1 MARELAIP
9 SILASVAA
17 GAALFAMG
25 SLAAGP
31 LAVAAET
38 AAAAETTAVTADA
51 SATATDEAAGSSKEP
66 SAGLSEIVVT
76 ARKRSEDNQQAPIA
90 ITAFNTQDIQRL
102 GITSVADL
110 GTQTP
115 SLNFQ
120 QSPYDTFGSFIGM
133 RGQQATE
140 VIITQTPPVG
150 MYVDDVYYPNTLTT
164 SLENLEG
171 IEQVEVLK
179 GPQGTLYGRNT
190 TGGAVKITTKL
201 PDYDSTSGDV
211 QIGFGRFNDQTV
223 SGSLNL
229 PIVPNHVALGLTAQ
243 YSNLGDGYGRD
254 IGNGVPLET
263 NKNEGFRG
271 TLRLDLT
278 DQWQVIVRGEW
289 AHAVS
294 TQNIEDLAYV
304 VPGFSVAAASVAAQ
318 IGALTPS
325 DYNILG
331 GLLTTGAPPKG
342 ATPQQIAA
350 FFADVNKGRTAL
362 ASNLCSY
369 CRTVAYGTPAQLA
382 AFGITGV
389 PIVPSAVL
397 DLGGGSVVSTYQFS
411 PNLYL
416 KSITAFEKTVR
427 STASSESASPYFL
440 VNGVGDD
447 QNPHQFTQEVQ
458 IGGDAFDD
466 KLKWVTGYYYY
477 RLKGD
482 DDAENVEV
490 VPFEPNPIIA
500 QSEFTDTS
508 NSGYAQGTYAVT
520 SDVHATVGVRYT
532 SESTKLTLGNRNAVA
547 CDVQGVPP
555 TGALC
560 SADFFNSFHNTSY
573 TAGLDWQALE
583 HLMLYA
589 KTSTGFRAGGTNQR
603 SNPAL
608 PYAPETVTDYEIGAK
623 SEWFDQRLRVNLA
636 VYHSNYKDI
645 QRTISFYEAGSLVTE
660 VQNAA
665 SAKIDGA
672 ELEVTARPF
681 RPLRLSAFS
690 SYTNPKYNSYTGF
703 NAVGAVVNLAGN
715 SFPNVS
721 RWQAGTAGTYTLN
734 DSLGPL
740 DTTVDSSFRSTVDY
754 VPDDHT
760 ADSAFSTTQGSY
772 ALLNARVSQEISNW
786 NTTVSL
792 WGKNVTNRHYFVGGN
807 DFSTS
812 LGYAYTIPGAPATF
826 GVEIR
831 KRF

>member
-1 MARELAIP
+1 
-9 SILASVAA
+9 
-17 GAALFAMG
+17 
-25 SLAAGP
+25 
-31 LAVAAET
+31 
-38 AAAAETTAVTADA
+38 
-51 SATATDEAAGSSKEP
+51 
-66 SAGLSEIVVT
+66 
-76 ARKRSEDNQQAPIA
+76 
-90 ITAFNTQDIQRL
+90 
-102 GITSVADL
+102 
-110 GTQTP
+110 
-115 SLNFQ
+115 
-120 QSPYDTFGSFIGM
+120 
-133 RGQQATE
+133 
-140 VIITQTPPVG
+140 
-150 MYVDDVYYPNTLTT
+150 
-164 SLENLEG
+164 
-171 IEQVEVLK
+171 
-179 GPQGTLYGRNT
+179 
-190 TGGAVKITTKL
+190 
-201 PDYDSTSGDV
+201 
-211 QIGFGRFNDQTV
+211 
-223 SGSLNL
+223 
-229 PIVPNHVALGLTAQ
+229 
-243 YSNLGDGYGRD
+243 
-254 IGNGVPLET
+254 
-263 NKNEGFRG
+263 
-271 TLRLDLT
+271 
-278 DQWQVIVRGEW
+278 
-289 AHAVS
+289 
-294 TQNIEDLAYV
+294 
-304 VPGFSVAAASVAAQ
+304 
-318 IGALTPS
+318 
-325 DYNILG
+325 
-331 GLLTTGAPPKG
+331 LTTGAPPPG
-342 ATPQQIAA
+342 STPQQIAA

-369 CRTVAYGTPAQLA
+369 CRTVTYGTPTQLA

-397 DLGGGSVVSTYQFS
+397 DLAGGSVVSTYQFS

-447 QNPHQFTQEVQ
+447 QNPHQFTQEIQ

-508 NSGYAQGTYAVT
+508 NSGYAQGTYALT
-520 SDVHATVGVRYT
+520 SDVHATAGVRYT

-555 TGALC
+555 TGAPC

-573 TAGLDWQALE
+573 TAGIDWQALE
-583 HLMLYA
+583 RLMLYA

-608 PYAPETVTDYEIGAK
+608 PYAPETVTDYEVGAK
-623 SEWFDQRLRVNLA
+623 SEWFDQRLRANLA
-636 VYHSNYKDI
+636 LYHSNYKDI
-645 QRTISFYEAGSLVTE
+645 QRTISFYESGSLVTE

-665 SAKIDGA
+665 SAKINGA

-681 RPLRLSAFS
+681 RPLRLSAFTA
-690 SYTNPKYNSYTGF
+690 YTDPKYNSYNGF
-703 NAVGAVVNLAGN
+703 NAVGMEVNLAGN

-721 RWQAGTAGTYTLN
+721 RWQAGVSGTYTLD

-760 ADSAFSTTQGSY
+760 AESAFSTTQGSY
-772 ALLNARVSQEISNW
+772 GLLNARVSQEITSW
-786 NTTVSL
+786 NTTISL

-826 GVEIR
+826 GVQIR

>member
-1 MARELAIP
+1 MARELAVP
-9 SILASVAA
+9 CNLARIAA
-17 GAALFAMG
+17 GLALFAIG
-25 SLAAGP
+25 SMASESF
-31 LAVAAET
+31 AVAAVTSSDT
-38 AAAAETTAVTADA
+38 AADAAE
-51 SATATDEAAGSSKEP
+51 SSNAT
-66 SAGLSEIVVT
+66 SAGLDEIVVT
-76 ARKRSEDNQQAPIA
+76 ARKRSEDNQLAPIA
-90 ITAFNTQDIQRL
+90 ITAFNSQDIQRL

-110 GTQTP
+110 GGQTP

-120 QSPYDTFGSFIGM
+120 QSPYDAFGSFIGI

-140 VIITQTPPVG
+140 IIITQTPPVG
-150 MYVDDVYYPNTLTT
+150 IYVDDVYYPNTLST

-171 IEQVEVLK
+171 IDQVEVLK

-190 TGGAVKITTKL
+190 TGGAIKITTKL
-201 PDYDSTSGDV
+201 PDYDATSGDV
-211 QIGFGRFNDQTV
+211 QVGYGRFNEQTV
-223 SGSLNL
+223 SGSVNL
-229 PIVPNHVALGLTAQ
+229 PIVSDHAALGLTAQ
-243 YSNLGDGYGRD
+243 YSNNGDGYGRD

-278 DQWQVIVRGEW
+278 DKWQVVVRGEW

-304 VPGFSVAAASVAAQ
+304 VPGFSIGAAAVAAQ
-318 IGALTPS
+318 IGAMTPS

-331 GLLTTGAPPKG
+331 GLLTTGAPPAG
-342 ATPQQIAA
+342 STPQQIAA

-362 ASNLCSY
+362 ASNICSY
-369 CRTVAYGTPAQLA
+369 CRTVTYGTQAQLA
-382 AFGITGV
+382 AFGITSV
-389 PIVPSAVL
+389 PVVPRAVL
-397 DLGGGSVVSTYQFS
+397 DLSGGSVVSTYQFA
-411 PNLYL
+411 PDLYL

-427 STASSESASPYFL
+427 TTASSESASPYFL

-447 QNPHQFTQEVQ
+447 QNPHQFTQEIQ
-458 IGGDAFDD
+458 IGGDAIDH

-482 DDAENVEV
+482 DDAENVEI

-500 QSEFTDTS
+500 QSVFTDTS
-508 NSGYAQGTYAVT
+508 NSGYGQGTYALT
-520 SDVHATVGVRYT
+520 SDLHATAGVRYT
-532 SESTKLTLGNRNAVA
+532 SESTQLTLGNRNALA

-555 TGALC
+555 SGAPC
-560 SADFFNSFHNTSY
+560 SADFYNSFHNTSY
-573 TAGLDWQALE
+573 TAGLDWQALD
-583 HLMLYA
+583 HLMLYG

-623 SEWFDQRLRVNLA
+623 SEWFDQRLRANLA
-636 VYHSNYKDI
+636 LYHSNYKDI
-645 QRTISFYEAGSLVTE
+645 QRTISVIESGSLITA

-665 SAKIDGA
+665 SAKINGA

-681 RPLRLSAFS
+681 RPLRLSAFTA
-690 SYTNPKYNSYTGF
+690 YTDPKYNSYNGL
-703 NAVGAVVNLAGN
+703 NAVGMAVNLAGN

-721 RWQAGTAGTYTLN
+721 RWQAGASGTYTLN

-754 VPDDHT
+754 VPDNHT
-760 ADSAFSTTQGSY
+760 PESAFSTTQGSY
-772 ALLNARVSQEISNW
+772 GLLNARISQEISNW

>member
-1 MARELAIP
+1 MARQLAIP
-9 SILASVAA
+9 SIWASVAA
-17 GAALFAMG
+17 GVALFAIG
-25 SLAAGP
+25 SLASES
-31 LAVAAET
+31 LTVAAQ
-38 AAAAETTAVTADA
+38 TT
-51 SATATDEAAGSSKEP
+51 TDEVAESSTGS
-66 SAGLSEIVVT
+66 SAGLDEIVVT

-90 ITAFNTQDIQRL
+90 ITAFNAQDIQRL
-102 GITSVADL
+102 GITSVGDL
-110 GTQTP
+110 GGQTP

-120 QSPYDTFGSFIGM
+120 QSPYDAFGSFIGI

-140 VIITQTPPVG
+140 IIITQTPPVG
-150 MYVDDVYYPNTLTT
+150 IYVDDVYYPNTLTT

-171 IEQVEVLK
+171 IDQVEVLK

-201 PDYDSTSGDV
+201 PDYDAISGDV
-211 QIGFGRFNDQTV
+211 QVGYGRFNEQTV

-229 PIVPNHVALGLTAQ
+229 PIVSERVALGLTAQ
-243 YSNLGDGYGRD
+243 YSNNDGYGRD

-271 TLRLDLT
+271 TLRLDPT
-278 DQWQVIVRGEW
+278 DKWQVLVRGEW

-294 TQNIEDLAYV
+294 TQNIEDLDYV
-304 VPGFSVAAASVAAQ
+304 VPGFSIAAASVAAQ
-318 IGALTPS
+318 IGALTPT
-325 DYNILG
+325 DFKILG
-331 GLLTTGAPPKG
+331 GLLTTGAPPAG

-350 FFADVNKGRTAL
+350 FFADVNKGRSAL
-362 ASNLCSY
+362 ASYLCSF
-369 CRTVAYGTPAQLA
+369 CRTVTYGTPAQLA

-389 PIVPSAVL
+389 PIVPHAVL
-397 DLGGGSVVSTYQFS
+397 DLAGGSVVSTYQFS
-411 PNLYL
+411 PDLYL

-440 VNGVGDD
+440 VNGIGDD
-447 QNPHQFTQEVQ
+447 QNPHQFTQEIQ

-477 RLKGD
+477 RLQGD
-482 DDAENVEV
+482 DDAENVEI

-500 QSEFTDTS
+500 ESEFTDKS
-508 NSGYAQGTYAVT
+508 NSGYGQGTYALT
-520 SDVHATVGVRYT
+520 SDLHLTAGLRYT

-555 TGALC
+555 TGAAC
-560 SADFFNSFHNTSY
+560 SADFYNSFHNTSY
-573 TAGLDWQALE
+573 TGGIDWQALE

-623 SEWFDQRLRVNLA
+623 SEWFDQRLRANLA

-645 QRTISFYEAGSLVTE
+645 QRTISVIESGSLVTE

-665 SAKIDGA
+665 SARINGA

-681 RPLRLSAFS
+681 RPLRFSAFTA
-690 SYTNPKYNSYTGF
+690 YTDPKYNSYNGF
-703 NAVGAVVNLAGN
+703 NAVGMAVNLSGN

-721 RWQAGTAGTYTLN
+721 RWQAGVSGTYTLN
-734 DSLGPL
+734 DSEGPL
-740 DTTVDSSFRSTVDY
+740 DMTVDSSFRSTVDY
-754 VPDDHT
+754 VPDNHT
-760 ADSAFSTTQGSY
+760 AESAFSTTQGSY
-772 ALLNARVSQEISNW
+772 GLLNLRVSQEISAW

-792 WGKNVTNRHYFVGGN
+792 WGKNVTDKHYFVGGN

-812 LGYAYTIPGAPATF
+812 LGFAYTIPGAPATF